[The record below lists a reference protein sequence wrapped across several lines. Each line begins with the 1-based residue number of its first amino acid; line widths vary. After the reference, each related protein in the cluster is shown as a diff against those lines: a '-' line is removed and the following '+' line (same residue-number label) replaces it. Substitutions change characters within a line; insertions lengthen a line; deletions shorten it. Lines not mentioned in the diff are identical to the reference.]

1 MRNRTSSYETIKV
14 WYWAGGIKNFCQV
27 FSSDVENPRHV
38 IDRAESNNTGY
49 RSAKLNQRLWPGG
62 VVPYR
67 LDPNFGKSSE
77 EIQNYLFFHNLF
89 ILNLRQW
96 LQETFLFKF

>member
-1 MRNRTSSYETIKV
+1 MKRSKFDTGPAASKTSR
-14 WYWAGGIKNFCQV
+14 QV

-67 LDPNFGKSSE
+67 LDSNFGKSS
-77 EIQNYLFFHNLF
+77 
-89 ILNLRQW
+89 
-96 LQETFLFKF
+96 